1 MPIAEQKQTK
11 FHPTS
16 RNKVLA
22 SADVNIQQVQL
33 VDKRGQ
39 VRSVVVWQCGSDVFY
54 ANTMD
59 GMFDTAQRKTAPP
72 WLKEALQDLD
82 LNNQFNYDGT
92 SKAGNNTKAPA
103 SKPYLPT
110 DGEGPDFIQE
120 D

>member
-1 MPIAEQKQTK
+1 MPISDQKQTK

-72 WLKEALQDLD
+72 WLKEALHNLD
-82 LNNQFNYDGT
+82 PSNQFNYDGT
-92 SKAGNNTKAPA
+92 PKSGNSPSVSS
-103 SKPYLPT
+103 SKPYLPA